1 MRVLITTG
9 CSFSEPDLW
18 PYHLE
23 KRIPNLSYKNYG
35 KSSMGNEY
43 ISRTIFQSVTELL
56 KNGTPSDEILV
67 LCCWS
72 AFDRL
77 QNSLSPD
84 GVNNVGI
91 PINGFYDFETLFK
104 KNILDEYDLLL
115 NGLEPII
122 STQNFLKVNN
132 IDFIFFS
139 MLYLFESCRGPI
151 WQYDRKNK
159 LQIPPN
165 TWNAETIF
173 EKIPTHWGS
182 DSIDYLSTLNENIDW
197 DKWWFFNLKDK
208 VKFGGIA
215 EWISINDPFNAYTLD
230 DWKLKIIPGHPKHAG
245 HETFAN
251 NVLSKLV
258 LEKIQ

>member
-1 MRVLITTG
+1 MKVLITTG
-9 CSFSEPDLW
+9 CSFSEPELW

-35 KSSMGNEY
+35 KSGMGNEY
-43 ISRTIFQSVTELL
+43 ISRTVSHSVTELL
-56 KNGTPSDEILV
+56 KSGMESKEILV
-67 LCCWS
+67 MCCWT

-77 QNSLSPD
+77 QNSFSEDKLY
-84 GVNNVGI
+84 GI
-91 PINGFYDFETLFK
+91 PTNPFRDHDSLFK
-104 KNILDEYDLLL
+104 NKILDSYDLLL

-139 MLYLFESCRGPI
+139 MFNLFANNLD
-151 WQYDRKNK
+151 WQYDIKNK
-159 LQIPPN
+159 LQIPPK
-165 TWNAETIF
+165 TWNTKRIPVHIYGT
-173 EKIPTHWGS
+173 KI
-182 DSIDYLSTLNENIDW
+182 DNMEYVSTLNENIDW
-197 DKWWFFNLKDK
+197 DKWWFCNEKDK

-215 EWISINDPFNAYTLD
+215 EWVSINDPFNAYTERC
-230 DWKLKIIPGHPKHAG
+230 WKLKVIPGHPANEG
-245 HETFAN
+245 HKTFAN

>member
-1 MRVLITTG
+1 LKVLITTG

-18 PYHLE
+18 PHHLE

-35 KSSMGNEY
+35 KSGMGNEY
-43 ISRTIFQSVTELL
+43 ISRTVFHSVTELL
-56 KNGTPSDEILV
+56 KSGMESKEILV
-67 LCCWS
+67 MCCWT

-77 QNSLSPD
+77 QNSFGRELY
-84 GVNNVGI
+84 GI
-91 PINGFYDFETLFK
+91 PTNMFRDHDSLFK
-104 KNILDEYDLLL
+104 NKILDEYDLLL

-139 MLYLFESCRGPI
+139 MFNLFSNNSG

-159 LQIPPN
+159 LQIPPK
-165 TWNAETIF
+165 TWNT
-173 EKIPTHWGS
+173 KRIPDNIYGNN
-182 DSIDYLSTLNENIDW
+182 IDNMEYLSTLNENIDW

-215 EWISINDPFNAYTLD
+215 EWVSINDSSNAYTAD
-230 DWKLKIIPGHPKHAG
+230 DWKLKVIPGHPTDEG
-245 HETFAN
+245 HKTFTN

>member
-1 MRVLITTG
+1 MKVLITTG
-9 CSFSEPDLW
+9 CSFSEPELW

-35 KSSMGNEY
+35 KSGMGNEY
-43 ISRTIFQSVTELL
+43 ISRTVFHSVTELL
-56 KNGTPSDEILV
+56 KSGMESKEILV
-67 LCCWS
+67 MCCWT

-77 QNSLSPD
+77 QNSFSEDKLY
-84 GVNNVGI
+84 GI
-91 PINGFYDFETLFK
+91 PTNPFRDHDSLFK
-104 KNILDEYDLLL
+104 NKILDSYDLLL

-139 MLYLFESCRGPI
+139 MLNLFESCRGPI

>member
-1 MRVLITTG
+1 MKVLITTG

-18 PYHLE
+18 PHYLE

-35 KSSMGNEY
+35 KSGMGNEY
-43 ISRTIFQSVTELL
+43 ISRTVFHSVTELL
-56 KNGTPSDEILV
+56 KSGMESKEILV
-67 LCCWS
+67 MCCWT

-77 QNSLSPD
+77 QNSFGGELY
-84 GVNNVGI
+84 GI
-91 PINGFYDFETLFK
+91 PINMFRDHDSLFK
-104 KNILDEYDLLL
+104 NKILDSYDLLL

-139 MLYLFESCRGPI
+139 MNNIFSKYSN

-165 TWNAETIF
+165 TWNAGTIF
-173 EKIPTHWGS
+173 ENIPSHWGS
-182 DSIDYLSTLNENIDW
+182 DSINYLSTLNENIDW
-197 DKWWFFNLKDK
+197 DKWWFFNLEDK
-208 VKFGGIA
+208 MKFGGIA
-215 EWISINDPFNAYTLD
+215 EWVSINDPFNAYTVD
-230 DWKLKIIPGHPKHAG
+230 DWKLKVIPGHPKNEG
-245 HETFAN
+245 HKTFAN

-258 LEKIQ
+258 LDKIQ